1 MADYQLAAISETALV
16 FTLPPPAAL
25 EKQRRLWALAEA
37 AAQLP
42 ETAETVTGMNNLT
55 VFARDGGSLAALS
68 SALEALWPQMAACDS
83 GGRHIEIPVYYGGS
97 HGPDLGDV
105 AAFHGITPEEVV
117 RRHTEPVYT
126 VFMMGFQPGFPY
138 LGGLP
143 EHLHT
148 PRRAVPRT
156 QVAAG
161 SVGIGGAQTGVYPFA
176 SPGGWQIIGH
186 TAQPLFDAAQ
196 YPPTLLAAGDTVRF
210 VAAGI
215 DDSLCGAGR

>member
-1 MADYQLAAISETALV
+1 MEKPYTLVPVSENALV
-16 FTLPPPAAL
+16 FTLPPPADLA
-25 EKQRRLWALAEA
+25 KQQRLWAFADALQGFDGVAE
-37 AAQLP
+37 
-42 ETAETVTGMNNLT
+42 VVVGMNNLS
-55 VFARDGGSLAALS
+55 VFALPSVRLSALSDGIAALW
-68 SALEALWPQMAACDS
+68 ETVRAADYQ
-83 GGRHIEIPVYYGGS
+83 GRHVEIPVVYGGAS
-97 HGPDLGDV
+97 GEDLAEV

-156 QVAAG
+156 RVEAG
-161 SVGIGGAQTGVYPFA
+161 SVGIGGSQTGVYPFA

-186 TAQPLFDAAQ
+186 TDLPLFRADQ
-196 YPPTLLAAGDTVRF
+196 MPPTLLSAGDTVQF
-210 VAAGI
+210 VAERV
-215 DDSLCGAGR
+215 DL